1 MIQLRGDGLVWTGE
15 FQVEVF
21 NAETITLPV
30 GPRYQVPDGTMD
42 LVLRGV
48 RVNPRAVGAVA
59 SPRVRLPRLGTV
71 ASIVSGVGLLIF
83 TIGYLG
89 ISLILSTSVR
99 LGPAHR
105 RHRRRVV
112 GRPTLAHLAREP

>member
-1 MIQLRGDGLVWTGE
+1 
-15 FQVEVF
+15 
-21 NAETITLPV
+21 
-30 GPRYQVPDGTMD
+30 MD

-89 ISLILSTSVR
+89 ISLVLASSLALLIAAIVAVWW
-99 LGPAHR
+99 GIR
-105 RHRRRVV
+105 RWRIWRMSPET
-112 GRPTLAHLAREP
+112 G